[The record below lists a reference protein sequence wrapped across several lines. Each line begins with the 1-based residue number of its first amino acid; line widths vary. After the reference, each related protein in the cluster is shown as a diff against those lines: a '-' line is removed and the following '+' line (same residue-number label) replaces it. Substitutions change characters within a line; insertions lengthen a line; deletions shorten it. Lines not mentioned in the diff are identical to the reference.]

1 MRKPLLIIFF
11 ISVLI
16 SANSYSLSHG
26 ISMLRK
32 IGARQGQLREVLL
45 IPTESEQDAVVDRSY
60 NIDITVGSL
69 GLKEISDEKFNAEV
83 LSHHG
88 LSVVLFS
95 SHWCQPC
102 RTMKQVVEAA
112 KNSIVLSNEN
122 VKFLTIDT
130 DENPL
135 TASEF
140 QLRSIP
146 STLIFKNGR
155 VVADIIGLSSTSD
168 VITVV
173 AKHSLLNLP
182 DIKVSSFE

>member
-1 MRKPLLIIFF
+1 
-11 ISVLI
+11 
-16 SANSYSLSHG
+16 
-26 ISMLRK
+26 MLRK
-32 IGARQGQLREVLL
+32 VGARQGQLRDVLFT
-45 IPTESEQDAVVDRSY
+45 PTESEKDTIIDNSY
-60 NIDITVGSL
+60 NMDITMGSA
-69 GLKEISDEKFNAEV
+69 GLQEISDEKFNAEV

-102 RTMKQVVEAA
+102 RTMKLVVEAA
-112 KNSIVLSNEN
+112 KNSVVLSNEN

-155 VVADIIGLSSTSD
+155 VVADILGLSSTSD
-168 VITVV
+168 VISEV